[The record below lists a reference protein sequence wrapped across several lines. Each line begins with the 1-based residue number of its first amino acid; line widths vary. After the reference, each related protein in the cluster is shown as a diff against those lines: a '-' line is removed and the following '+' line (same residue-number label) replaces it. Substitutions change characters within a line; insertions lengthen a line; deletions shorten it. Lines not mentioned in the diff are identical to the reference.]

1 MFGTRWLCNTIR
13 PFAFAKI
20 TLLDETTKD
29 FLVFFMNVGKAQRMR
44 TEKSAFL

>member
-29 FLVFFMNVGKAQRMR
+29 FLVFFKNVG
-44 TEKSAFL
+44 